1 MQARNEISEELRSL
15 STLVD
20 AIDRSGPYGLPVG
33 YFTDFPGLMLSRI
46 SQNLLSGNQEGVLAP
61 GLPGKGDTAPFQVPA
76 GYFEGFAGGVLNRI
90 RQGQAGEP
98 AGSIATGPE
107 GVEQELARLSPL
119 LSGMDR
125 KVPFRV
131 PEGYFDE
138 IAPILAG
145 LRDKPL
151 YEVPGGYFDGLAGKI
166 AAKVAEPAPARVVP
180 FSRKI
185 GWLKYARY
193 SAAAVM
199 TGLILTV
206 GWLRL
211 QRHSSPPNAPA
222 VDINKGL
229 AQITDQELESYLDN
243 HNIPQAESLLNSTA
257 TLDLDDSDVKSLLG
271 DVPDN
276 ELKQYME
283 EHGGASDIATN

>member
-1 MQARNEISEELRSL
+1 
-15 STLVD
+15 
-20 AIDRSGPYGLPVG
+20 PVG
-33 YFTDFPGLMLSRI
+33 YFTDFPGIILIRI
-46 SQNLLSGNQEGVLAP
+46 RENPLSGSQQGVPAP
-61 GLPGKGDTAPFQVPA
+61 IFPGKGDAAPFQVPE
-76 GYFEGFAGGVLNRI
+76 GYFDGFAGGVLNRI
-90 RQGQAGEP
+90 RQGQTGEP
-98 AGSIATGPE
+98 AFAASAGPE
-107 GVEQELARLSPL
+107 GVEEELARLSPL
-119 LSGMDR
+119 LSRIDR
-125 KVPFRV
+125 NIPFRV

-138 IAPILAG
+138 MAPILAG

-151 YEVPGGYFDGLAGKI
+151 YEVPGGYFDGLAEKI
-166 AAKVAEPAPARVVP
+166 AAKITEPAPARVVP
-180 FSRKI
+180 FSRKS

-211 QRHSSPPNAPA
+211 QRHSSAPNVPA

-243 HNIPQAESLLNSTA
+243 HNIPQAEPLLNSTA

-283 EHGGASDIATN
+283 EHGGAKDIATN